1 MKNLQGFKD
10 LLEDFFGEIGK
21 PKAPPSLIDLVC
33 RFDNLLKEEQEPE
46 PEEDKALP
54 FEMLYQGDT
63 TECPDCGGQMEW
75 CEGCQMYTQLC
86 CEEYGTCMCS

>member
-10 LLEDFFGEIGK
+10 LLDCFYAEIGK
-21 PKAPPSLIDLVC
+21 PKAPISLIELVS
-33 RFDNLLKEEQEPE
+33 RFDSLLDEQEKP
-46 PEEDKALP
+46 DIHV
-54 FEMLYQGDT
+54 YVGDT

-75 CEGCQMYTQLC
+75 CDGCQMYTQLC